1 MSSAKRDARAKLGG
15 QQQLRRRWLTWLR
28 MIRYGANNFTRN
40 LWLTTAATAVMTITL
55 LTVFTT
61 LTARTML
68 NDTVQDLR
76 QNINIAV
83 FLKSDIKEKDIST
96 LQKRLENEP
105 NVRKVTYVSSE
116 EGRQRYIEENI
127 EPGDV
132 EQLQTFAESDV
143 TLPAKF
149 DINVDDPAKIQN
161 IDKLISEDR
170 DFQRNLSTDVETQ
183 LDQTKR
189 GAIAEIAN
197 WGRTAERLGVVATI
211 VFVTIST
218 LIIFNTIR
226 MAIFNRKE
234 EIQMMKLI
242 GADKS
247 FIRGPFV
254 IEAIMYGFVAALLA
268 TGLGYLGVFALRDT
282 VAQKGIAIDSLVD
295 TLTVFSPL
303 VLLGMILL
311 GAVIGIIS
319 SRLAVRKYLKV

>member
-1 MSSAKRDARAKLGG
+1 MSTAKRDARAKLGG
-15 QQQLRRRWLTWLR
+15 KQRLRRRWLTWLR

-83 FLKSDIKEKDIST
+83 FLKSDISDKDVAT

-105 NVRKVTYVSSE
+105 NVRKVTFVSSE
-116 EGRQRYIEENI
+116 EGRERYIQENI

-149 DINVDDPAKIQN
+149 DINVDDPSRIQN

-242 GADKS
+242 GADKN

-254 IEAIMYGFVAALLA
+254 IEAVMYGFVAALLA

-303 VLLGMILL
+303 VLLGMIML